1 MIPSELTKN
10 YYSIGEV
17 AKMFD
22 LNTSALRFW
31 EKEFS
36 ELKPKKNSRGIRKYT
51 PKNIEIIGKIHYL
64 VKERGFTIKGAKEKY
79 KTNPTESFDTDQL
92 IHRLQKIKQS
102 MESLKK
108 QLDITK

>member
-36 ELKPKKNSRGIRKYT
+36 ELKPKKIQ
-51 PKNIEIIGKIHYL
+51 E
-64 VKERGFTIKGAKEKY
+64 A
-79 KTNPTESFDTDQL
+79 
-92 IHRLQKIKQS
+92 
-102 MESLKK
+102 
-108 QLDITK
+108 